1 MKEVIL
7 MSIRP
12 EWLVKILNGEKTIE
26 IRKTLAK
33 GDEIW
38 FYCAKAKPYL
48 ADFGDNEYP
57 YKSGGICLDYDLHN
71 IEGHGAEI
79 FNGKIVAKCKVDKVG
94 KIFFNLTHWRYEVGA
109 NGIDLSIASC
119 LSTEQIK
126 KYLGIEQRRKGK
138 PKLQSNKGYAYH
150 LKDLVIFD
158 EPKELGEVSKEE
170 YAVMPN
176 GVFPSYEP
184 LTKAPASFQY
194 VWVKE

>member
-1 MKEVIL
+1 MKQVIL

-26 IRKTLAK
+26 IRKSLAK

-38 FYCAKAKPYL
+38 FYCTKGDYALYDKYFAKGIINN
-48 ADFGDNEYP
+48 DREYFIDKYGYENP
-57 YKSGGICLDYDLHN
+57 PIL
-71 IEGHGAEI
+71 
-79 FNGKIVAKCKVDKVG
+79 NGKIVAKCKVDKVG
-94 KIFFNLTHWRYEVGA
+94 KIQFNLTHWRYEVNA

-119 LSTEQIK
+119 VSTEEIK
-126 KYLGIEQRRKGK
+126 KYLGTYQRRKGSPK
-138 PKLQSNKGYAYH
+138 PHSTKGYAYY

-158 EPKELGEVSKEE
+158 EPKELGECYKEE

-176 GVFPSYEP
+176 GIFPSYQP
-184 LTKAPASFQY
+184 LTKAPQSWQY